1 MDAAFIS
8 ALSALGGATIGGLA
22 SFGSSWLTQRTQLRF
37 AHHEAI
43 KAKREALYA
52 EFIDEASRL
61 YGDALGHQKDE
72 VADLVKIYALIGR
85 IRLVSPR
92 PVVTAAE
99 RILDTIS
106 QTYLGPNR
114 TLHEV
119 MDDFHQGGSD
129 FLAEFGEACR
139 QDLGLDWVMGNIRG
153 IARWR
158 LHNRRD
164 DLG

>member
-1 MDAAFIS
+1 MDTAYLS

-37 AHHEAI
+37 SQHEAV

-52 EFIDEASRL
+52 EFVDEASRL

-72 VADLVKIYALIGR
+72 VADLVKIYALSGR

-92 PVVTAAE
+92 PVITAAE
-99 RILDTIS
+99 RIMDEIS

-119 MDDFHQGGSD
+119 MDDFHRGGSD

-139 QDLGLDWVMGNIRG
+139 QDLG
-153 IARWR
+153 
-158 LHNRRD
+158 RD
-164 DLG
+164 

>member
-1 MDAAFIS
+1 MDAAIIP

-37 AHHEAI
+37 SQHEAV

-61 YGDALGHQKDE
+61 YGDALGHQKDN
-72 VADLVKIYALIGR
+72 VTDLVKIYALIGR

-92 PVVTAAE
+92 RVVTAAE
-99 RILDTIS
+99 RTLDTIS
-106 QTYLGPNR
+106 QTYLSANR

-119 MDDFHQGGSD
+119 MDHFHRGGSD
-129 FLAEFGEACR
+129 FFAEFGEACR
-139 QDLGLDWVMGNIRG
+139 QDLGLD
-153 IARWR
+153 
-158 LHNRRD
+158 
-164 DLG
+164 

>member
-1 MDAAFIS
+1 MHSWKHGILAEGDMDAAYLS

-52 EFIDEASRL
+52 EFIEEAARL

-99 RILDTIS
+99 RTLDTIS
-106 QTYLGPNR
+106 QTYLSPNR

-119 MDDFHQGGSD
+119 MDDFRRGGSD
-129 FLAEFGEACR
+129 FFTEFGAPCR
-139 QDLGLDWVMGNIRG
+139 QDLGLD
-153 IARWR
+153 
-158 LHNRRD
+158 
-164 DLG
+164 

>member
-1 MDAAFIS
+1 VDTAYLS

-37 AHHEAI
+37 SQHEAV

-52 EFIDEASRL
+52 EFVDETSRL

-92 PVVTAAE
+92 PVITAAE
-99 RILDTIS
+99 RIMDAIS

-119 MDDFHQGGSD
+119 MDDFHRGGSD

-139 QDLGLDWVMGNIRG
+139 QDLG
-153 IARWR
+153 
-158 LHNRRD
+158 RD
-164 DLG
+164 

>member
-22 SFGSSWLTQRTQLRF
+22 SFGSSWRTQLRF

-52 EFIDEASRL
+52 EFIEEAARL

-72 VADLVKIYALIGR
+72 VADLVKIYALTGR

-99 RILDTIS
+99 RTLDIIS
-106 QTYLGPNR
+106 QTYLAPNR

-119 MDDFHQGGSD
+119 MDDFHRAGPISLLNSGR
-129 FLAEFGEACR
+129 LADR
-139 QDLGLDWVMGNIRG
+139 TWVLIE
-153 IARWR
+153 
-158 LHNRRD
+158 
-164 DLG
+164 